1 MHVVR
6 NTRLCVYFIMCRL
19 KTFYES
25 EVRPTLKNELS
36 YDTLYQV
43 PKIEKIVINR
53 GIGEGANNTKYVQR
67 IHEELTQ
74 VSAQRA
80 VITKAKKS
88 IAAFKLR
95 KNAPIGVCVTLRG
108 ERMFAFLDRLINLA
122 LPRIRDFQGIKNTSF
137 DGRGNYNLGVRD
149 QLIFPEIAYENL
161 PQLKGMDI
169 TIVTTAKNNSEG
181 FYLLSKLG
189 MPFESA

>member
-36 YDTLYQV
+36 YDTVYQV

-74 VSAQRA
+74 VCAQRA

-122 LPRIRDFQGIKNTSF
+122 LPRIRDFQGIKSTSF

-169 TIVTTAKNNSEG
+169 TIVTSAKNNSEG

-189 MPFESA
+189 MPFERV